1 MLTNTSD
8 LTEAFFIGSKIVYCL
23 FFAMETTQ
31 TNRKEIIIL
40 LLADMRNSRL
50 ILGLRSVGLN
60 TDNFY
65 TNLTDLILQKM
76 GFDNYADKTICAW
89 YEDTLHTLI
98 DKELHYYVF
107 HERELAEHMYDLME
121 LKKYSV
127 QEIASEPHRMV
138 WGGWLKKWIM
148 GKE

>member
-1 MLTNTSD
+1 
-8 LTEAFFIGSKIVYCL
+8 
-23 FFAMETTQ
+23 METTR
-31 TNRKEIIIL
+31 TNRKEVIIL

-50 ILGLRSVGLN
+50 IMGLRAVGLN

-76 GFDNYADKTICAW
+76 GFENHTDKSICAW

-121 LKKYSV
+121 LKKHSV
-127 QEIASEPHRMV
+127 QQIEPTPFRVV
-138 WGGWLKKWIM
+138 WGGLLKKWVM
-148 GKE
+148 GKEL